1 MDALGR
7 ARRLPPVRHRLAAPC
22 SARIR
27 NPVALEGV
35 VSAGAAP
42 FKAYLNL
49 DKTLSGLWILAIA
62 LWGAGR
68 AYRIGWLDRTTT
80 AWKAAVD
87 GALMGGLAFA
97 VTAPIAIA
105 AGVVQFDPKAPDVAW
120 LWALNNLV
128 LVCFAEEALFRGYLQ
143 VGFEHLLGPRR
154 HAGWIAIGAA
164 AGLFGFSHL
173 GQGLPLQLLA
183 VVAGIAY
190 GIAYRR
196 SGLLGAIVAHGTL
209 KLGHFFLLTYP
220 ALA

>member
-1 MDALGR
+1 M
-7 ARRLPPVRHRLAAPC
+7 P
-22 SARIR
+22 
-27 NPVALEGV
+27 
-35 VSAGAAP
+35 
-42 FKAYLNL
+42 
-49 DKTLSGLWILAIA
+49 
-62 LWGAGR
+62 
-68 AYRIGWLDRTTT
+68 
-80 AWKAAVD
+80 AWKAVVD
-87 GALMGGLAFA
+87 GALIGGLAFA

-154 HAGWIAIGAA
+154 HAGWIAIAVA
-164 AGLFGFSHL
+164 TVVFGFSHL
-173 GQGLPLQLLA
+173 GQGLPMQLLA

-209 KLGHFFLLTYP
+209 NLGHFFLLT
-220 ALA
+220 